1 MSAIYLR
8 CPLSISD
15 DIKDDLISK
24 TVVAVVAVV
33 LCCVVLCCVVLCDV
47 NVNVIFW
54 LDKTDKYQIWISLKG
69 MSNIVGPFP
78 RGNRGLKVNTNCVS
92 EDDGMKI
99 KIKNKLCQLIIN
111 AKCSLLNTQWIGMFK
126 CSDAKVSVFK
136 SHLFLQLKQI

>member
-8 CPLSISD
+8 FPLSISD

-24 TVVAVVAVV
+24 TVVT
-33 LCCVVLCCVVLCDV
+33 VVLCD
-47 NVNVIFW
+47 VNVIFW
-54 LDKTDKYQIWISLKG
+54 LDKTDKYQIWIGLKG
-69 MSNIVGPFP
+69 ISKIVGPFP

-111 AKCSLLNTQWIGMFK
+111 AKCSLLNTQWTGWDVQMFR
-126 CSDAKVSVFK
+126 CK
-136 SHLFLQLKQI
+136 SFCFQIPPFFAAQAN